1 MHLIT
6 LGDQEEAS
14 RLGGRL
20 TGRYPEAI
28 VQGTSLSHPR
38 LVELPAYR
46 RVAVFARICGKRT
59 DVSPLCESDS
69 GKAQRDSPW
78 RDTRTTPAARSPSIP
93 RTTRP
98 PPVSGLP
105 LTVRARLAARSVG
118 ARAPAIDGRSRPAED
133 PRPADGPRPT
143 EGPTARGRPTAGAEP
158 GKRPDR
164 RLPSTPAGL
173 SAPHGPFCPY
183 FALDCIHRTP
193 WGCLTC
199 RYATR
204 RLPAE

>member
-14 RLGGRL
+14 QLGGRL

-93 RTTRP
+93 HTTRP
-98 PPVSGLP
+98 PSVSGLP
-105 LTVRARLAARSVG
+105 LAARGRLVARVGLTARARLAARSVG
-118 ARAPAIDGRSRPAED
+118 GRAPAAGQATRP
-133 PRPADGPRPT
+133 PPALEASPAIRASWSILSLIGPRLHPSNTLGVSDMQICYSPT
-143 EGPTARGRPTAGAEP
+143 
-158 GKRPDR
+158 
-164 RLPSTPAGL
+164 
-173 SAPHGPFCPY
+173 
-183 FALDCIHRTP
+183 
-193 WGCLTC
+193 
-199 RYATR
+199 TR
-204 RLPAE
+204 

>member
-78 RDTRTTPAARSPSIP
+78 RDTRTTRAARSPSIP

-98 PPVSGLP
+98 PSVSGP
-105 LTVRARLAARSVG
+105 PVTARTRLAARSVG
-118 ARAPAIDGRSRPAED
+118 ARAPATGCRSA
-133 PRPADGPRPT
+133 ADRRRAPCRRRAPSRASD
-143 EGPTARGRPTAGAEP
+143 PTAACP
-158 GKRPDR
+158 R
-164 RLPSTPAGL
+164 RQSGYPRLMVHFVPIWPSTAFIEHLG
-173 SAPHGPFCPY
+173 GV
-183 FALDCIHRTP
+183 
-193 WGCLTC
+193 
-199 RYATR
+199 
-204 RLPAE
+204 